1 LAHWH
6 TGTWHLAHWHIYK
19 VTDRTAT
26 VTQTDHLDLRALY
39 EATQLLSTSIDLEFV
54 LNNLLLIAMSKLLV
68 TRGMVLLFDPLTSS
82 YRVAAVKGSGSL
94 KPNDLITCDEV
105 SHHEA
110 VTGDDLPQILRDHK
124 IGIAIPIT
132 YHDRSIGCLALGSKT
147 SNLPLADDELAFTK
161 SLVSISS
168 AAVQNSLVIG
178 ELKKS
183 NKDLDGKIQEL
194 NTLFDLSQEFNS
206 TRDRERLVRL
216 LSFALMGQ
224 LLVKKHLFLLRRP
237 PQADG
242 GSQAGEEGARQPLI
256 AVANQG
262 IADNERLE
270 TLIKKLDSISEAVAP
285 GLDKE
290 GKDEWTIMAELG
302 LEIAIPLKLRGLT
315 EGILCL
321 GKKMTGQSYQPGDVE
336 FLYAVGNLALTS
348 IQNTYLVDEQI
359 ERARMAQEMRL
370 AREIQERLLPSRLP
384 ESRVVEIAAFA
395 TPSREVGGDYYDAVA
410 LPGDRLML
418 AVADVTGKG
427 MPASLL
433 MANIQACLRIV
444 LPLDIEMEDATAR
457 INDVIHGNTG
467 SDKFITFFWGICDA
481 DGSTFRYVNAGHNP
495 PLHVTA
501 EGKMTHL
508 EAGGLLLGIMG
519 GVVYERGELS
529 LMSGDVIA
537 MFTDG
542 VTEAMNPE
550 MEEYDDPRLEELL
563 VRLRDKSAQG
573 ILDAV
578 LGDVEVFTRGA
589 PQSDDVTMI
598 VMKVK

>member
-1 LAHWH
+1 M
-6 TGTWHLAHWHIYK
+6 K
-19 VTDRTAT
+19 
-26 VTQTDHLDLRALY
+26 TQTDHLDLRALY

-82 YRVAAVKGSGSL
+82 YRVAALKGSGSL
-94 KPNDLITCDEV
+94 KPDDWIECGEV
-105 SHHEA
+105 ISGKP
-110 VTGDDLPQILRDHK
+110 VIGDDLPKILRDHK
-124 IGIAIPIT
+124 IEIAIPIS
-132 YHDRSIGCLALGSKT
+132 YHDRTIGCLALGAKPGGA
-147 SNLPLADDELAFTK
+147 PLKDDELAFTK

-168 AAVQNSLVIG
+168 AAVQNSLVIA
-178 ELKKS
+178 ELEQS
-183 NKDLDGKIQEL
+183 NRDLDGKIQEL

-237 PQADG
+237 APVDG
-242 GSQAGEEGARQPLI
+242 SNEAGEERARQPLT

-262 IADNERLE
+262 LTDSDQLG
-270 TLIKKLDSISEAVAP
+270 TLIEKLDAISEAVAP
-285 GLDKE
+285 GMNPDGE
-290 GKDEWTIMAELG
+290 DEWAIMDQMG
-302 LEIAIPLKLRGLT
+302 LEIAIPLKLRGST

-321 GKKMTGQSYQPGDVE
+321 GKKMTGKSYQPGDVE
-336 FLYAVGNLALTS
+336 FLYALGNLALTS
-348 IQNTYLVDEQI
+348 IQNTYLVDDQI
-359 ERARMAQEMRL
+359 ERERMAQEMRL
-370 AREIQERLLPSRLP
+370 AREIQERLLPTRLP
-384 ESRVVEIAAFA
+384 ESSVVELAAFA
-395 TPSREVGGDYYDAVA
+395 APSREVGGDYYDAVA

-433 MANIQACLRIV
+433 MANMQACLRIV
-444 LPLDIEMEDATAR
+444 LPLDIDLEDATTR
-457 INDVIHGNTG
+457 INDVIHANTG
-467 SDKFITFFWGICDA
+467 FDKFITFFWGICDA
-481 DGSTFRYVNAGHNP
+481 DGTTFKYVNAGHNP
-495 PLHVTA
+495 PLHVTS
-501 EGKMTHL
+501 EGTLTHL
-508 EAGGLLLGIMG
+508 ETGGLLLGIMG
-519 GVVYERGELS
+519 GVQYERGERGLK
-529 LMSGDVIA
+529 SGDVIA

-563 VRLRDKSAQG
+563 VNVRDKSAQG

-578 LGDVEVFTRGA
+578 LADVEAFTRGA
-589 PQSDDVTMI
+589 PQSDDITMI